1 MLSRKNTL
9 SIGGC
14 AQVNGEVVMKLEEVE
29 KLEKISGQ
37 MDGLHKEV
45 SALTRKSPN
54 DGVNKFKLKFIN
66 AAIAEANSALGNEY
80 KPFKEFEQFDSDD
93 LPSNSDVTFI
103 LGQYIEELE
112 RKRADNLKRHSIGW
126 IYNLSDSEE
135 IIRTAPPKKI
145 NEKK

>member
-1 MLSRKNTL
+1 
-9 SIGGC
+9 
-14 AQVNGEVVMKLEEVE
+14 MKLEEVE
-29 KLEKISGQ
+29 KFEKISGQ
-37 MDGLHKEV
+37 MDGLHKEL
-45 SALTRKSPN
+45 SALSRKSPN

-66 AAIAEANSALGNEY
+66 AAIEEANFVLGEEY
-80 KPFKEFEQFDSDD
+80 KPFEEFERFDSDD

-112 RKRADNLKRHSIGW
+112 RKRADNLKRHSTLW